1 MSLAP
6 PIPAALTRIA
16 SIEARFEPSATP
28 SSTSSSAQLGGTDFS
43 SMLES
48 LSLGG
53 GTSSDGVWSGGVAGL
68 LGDRS
73 SSATS
78 GSGVTGADVL
88 TAGSKYLG
96 VPYKWGGTDP
106 AQGLDCSGFTQRAFR
121 DVGIELPRVS
131 RDQARMGTEVPSL
144 AEAKP
149 GDLIAFGTPTVDHIA
164 IYAGNGRIMQA
175 PHTGDVV
182 KISPILRQDIATIRR
197 VLPDA
202 GSSGMSDAL
211 GGFTSGLGPTSSS
224 GSASVKGAASFSG
237 TLGANVPYRD
247 LFVSA
252 GAKYGLSPSLLAAVA
267 KTESGFNPNATSG
280 AGAKGLMQFMPAT
293 AAGMGIDPLDPA
305 QAIDG
310 AGRYLSAQLARF
322 GSIDLALAA
331 YNAGPRAVERAGG
344 IPPFVETQ
352 NYVRKVN
359 NAMSQVSS

>member
-6 PIPAALTRIA
+6 PLPAALARIA
-16 SIEARFEPSATP
+16 SIQARFEPSAVP
-28 SSTSSSAQLGGTDFS
+28 NSTSSIAQLSGSDFS

-48 LSLGG
+48 LSSGGSDSSNGVASLLGG
-53 GTSSDGVWSGGVAGL
+53 QMGSGTSAN
-68 LGDRS
+68 
-73 SSATS
+73 
-78 GSGVTGADVL
+78 GVTGADVL
-88 TAGSKYLG
+88 NAGSKYLG

-106 AQGLDCSGFTQRAFR
+106 ATGLDCSGFTQRTFR

-131 RDQARMGTEVPSL
+131 RDQARMGTEVSSL

-182 KISPILRQDIATIRR
+182 KVSPILRQDIATIRR
-197 VLPDA
+197 VLPENGAVSLSSMSGSGSIDRA
-202 GSSGMSDAL
+202 AAVSSRGLSSG
-211 GGFTSGLGPTSSS
+211 G
-224 GSASVKGAASFSG
+224 GSASVNG
-237 TLGANVPYRD
+237 TLDANIPYRD

-252 GAKYGLSPSLLAAVA
+252 GAKYGLNPSLLAAVA
-267 KTESGFNPNATSG
+267 KTESGFNPNATSS
-280 AGAKGLMQFMPAT
+280 AGARGLMQFMPAT
-293 AAGMGIDPLDPA
+293 AAGMGVNPLDPA

-331 YNAGPRAVERAGG
+331 YNAGPKAVERAGG

-359 NAMSQVSS
+359 NAMYQVSS

>member
-1 MSLAP
+1 
-6 PIPAALTRIA
+6 
-16 SIEARFEPSATP
+16 
-28 SSTSSSAQLGGTDFS
+28 
-43 SMLES
+43 MLQS

-53 GTSSDGVWSGGVAGL
+53 SD
-68 LGDRS
+68 
-73 SSATS
+73 TS
-78 GSGVTGADVL
+78 GSVAPLPGGQMGPSSSGNGVTGTDVL
-88 TAGSKYLG
+88 NAGSKYLG

-106 AQGLDCSGFTQRAFR
+106 AKGLDCSGFIQRTFG

-149 GDLIAFGTPTVDHIA
+149 GDLIAFGAPTVDHIA

-175 PHTGDVV
+175 PHSGDVV

-197 VLPDA
+197 VLPE
-202 GSSGMSDAL
+202 GGPGGLSDAP
-211 GGFTSGLGPTSSS
+211 GGFSAASGTSSS
-224 GSASVKGAASFSG
+224 SGAGSFSG
-237 TLGANVPYRD
+237 ALDANVPYRD

-267 KTESGFNPNATSG
+267 KTESGFNPNATSS
-280 AGAKGLMQFMPAT
+280 AGARGLMQFMPAT

-331 YNAGPRAVERAGG
+331 YNAGPKAVERAGG